1 MTDSSNDESNEVKR
15 RARKRELDRR
25 AQRAARERTRSRIA
39 VLEATI
45 EAMRSE
51 DSGARAAQLMDELT
65 QTKMER
71 DGLANTLRSI
81 RELTARQLGPI
92 HTKASET
99 PLDLRPVNPQPSSPG
114 HSVTLDAVIT
124 DAESSALSVDLA
136 PAMSAS
142 GGADHHTTYL
152 TSPPAGGLSDSNITP
167 DLHAAWPD
175 ELPMDLSLM
184 NASPLSDGLI
194 LPEPLAVCDCIY
206 PPAAEGTVGARG
218 TAQAANTS
226 IWRTANRIL
235 TIDQPFTQNMLRL
248 EDDACEDVPI
258 RVILE
263 GWDSVNSQ
271 KLPLLWQKLHE
282 IDLLQFKGCNNV
294 ERLAIF
300 IIMHRMLRQ
309 RADPS
314 AKSWSRNIPL
324 WLAERFVTPISITTH
339 NRLVNEPPGPHN
351 RYHTQMRLTISH
363 GM

>member
-1 MTDSSNDESNEVKR
+1 MTESSNDESNAVKR

-51 DSGARAAQLMDELT
+51 ESGARAAELMDELT

-71 DGLANTLRSI
+71 DSLANTLRSI

-92 HTKASET
+92 HSKASET
-99 PLDLRPVNPQPSSPG
+99 PLDLRAGNPQSSPG

-136 PAMSAS
+136 PATSAS
-142 GGADHHTTYL
+142 VSTDHHTTYL
-152 TSPPAGGLSDSNITP
+152 TSPPAGGLSDSQITP
-167 DLHAAWPD
+167 VLHADWPD

-184 NASPLSDGLI
+184 NASPVSDGLI

-206 PPAAEGTVGARG
+206 PPAPVGAVGARG
-218 TAQAANTS
+218 AAQDTS

-235 TIDQPFTQNMLRL
+235 TIDQPFSENMLRI

-300 IIMHRMLRQ
+300 IIMHRMLRH

-324 WLAERFVTPISITTH
+324 WLAD
-339 NRLVNEPPGPHN
+339 
-351 RYHTQMRLTISH
+351 RYVLLHPALCLTD
-363 GM
+363 